1 MPHAPARSFAVQH
14 DVVGVVG
21 GLLLAAGP
29 AGAADLVV
37 KAPRYEAF
45 APAVDGPNGKI
56 EGFGGSF
63 SDKTIYGV
71 KGAFSVPL
79 GDRFGLQIDGA
90 AGTFDDSG
98 FGSIGGHLFW
108 RNPAQGLFGLYANH
122 THWDRFSGA
131 HVTQL
136 AGEGELYLGR
146 WSLQGIAGVEFGN
159 RTSRVTTSTT
169 TDVTL
174 ATTATIVTEFYDVK
188 TQFFDKINLSYYPLD
203 NWKVFVGHRYLGG
216 KHAAAVGTEWALP
229 LAGSA
234 LASLFV
240 EGRAGEDDF
249 RGVWGGLKVYF
260 GQRDKSLIQRHRQ
273 DDPIEWTPES
283 LFSIVN
289 SFGRTTTSTT
299 TCPPGEVFVIGIGC
313 TGIPSD
319 VRLKRDI
326 GLLARLGNGIGLYR
340 YRYLWSDT
348 VYVGVMAQE
357 VATIV
362 PDAVLQGA
370 DGFFRVDYGRLG
382 LRLFTWEEWVET
394 RPAEAASLAA

>member
-1 MPHAPARSFAVQH
+1 MRLRARLLSSTMWSGF
-14 DVVGVVG
+14 VG

-29 AGAADLVV
+29 AAAADIVV
-37 KAPRYEAF
+37 KAPQYEAF
-45 APAVDGPNGKI
+45 APAVDGSNGKI

-63 SDKTIYGV
+63 ANKTIYGA

-79 GDRFGLQIDGA
+79 GIQFGLQIDGA
-90 AGTFDDSG
+90 AGSFDDRG

-108 RNPAQGLFGLYANH
+108 RNPAQGLIGIYANH
-122 THWDRFSGA
+122 THWDRFGGV
-131 HVTQL
+131 HVTQI
-136 AGEGELYLGR
+136 AGEGELYVGR

-159 RTSRVTTSTT
+159 RANQITTTST

-174 ATTATIVTEFYDVK
+174 ATTTTTLTEFYDLK

-216 KHAAAVGTEWALP
+216 KHAAALGTEWALP
-229 LAGSA
+229 LGGGT
-234 LASLFV
+234 LASLYV

-249 RGVWGGLKVYF
+249 RGVWGGLKFYF

-289 SFGRTTTSTT
+289 SFGRTSTSSTT
-299 TCPPGEVFVIGIGC
+299 CLPGEIFVVGVGC
-313 TGIPSD
+313 TSIAPSD
-319 VRLKRDI
+319 VRLKRDVA
-326 GLLARLGNGIGLYR
+326 LLARLDNGIGLYR
-340 YRYLWSDT
+340 YRYHWSDT

-357 VATIV
+357 VAAIV
-362 PDAVLQGA
+362 PDAVVQGA
-370 DGFFRVDYGRLG
+370 DGYLRVIYQRLG
-382 LRLFTWEEWVET
+382 LRLLTWDEWVET
-394 RPAEAASLAA
+394 APALLAA